1 MIAIVSNEKKE
12 MYIYLLRCFEGFFG
26 FIPISVFTDMDVA
39 LLAAIA
45 EKWPQVY
52 HLWCAMHIYRNLYK
66 KHFFAL

>member
-39 LLAAIA
+39 L
-45 EKWPQVY
+45 
-52 HLWCAMHIYRNLYK
+52 
-66 KHFFAL
+66 